1 MALVIAFAFGQRPH
15 KLKTRAVVGLGQT
28 LVLGGALYQQ
38 QLDRL
43 LSSPALSGLPFVG
56 QWFKQQKQGSERF
69 ELLVFVTPRIVNP
82 WLYWC

>member
-82 WLYWC
+82 